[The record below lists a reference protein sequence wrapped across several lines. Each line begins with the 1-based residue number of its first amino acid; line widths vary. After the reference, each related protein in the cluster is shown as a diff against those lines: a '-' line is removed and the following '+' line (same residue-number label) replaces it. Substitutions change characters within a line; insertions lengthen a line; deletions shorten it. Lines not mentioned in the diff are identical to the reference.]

1 MTKRFSLALIA
12 VVALAMLILPA
23 SAAVNQIAQG
33 GDVFIGEEGL
43 DVSAAVGAFN
53 QVAWFASGTN
63 PSTDTPNAV
72 IAVGNPAS
80 FYVAPADFVG
90 KTGNWYRWDGGATR
104 NQVAF
109 NVVDPN
115 IAIKIWDQNANKD
128 VTGKSVPAGN
138 FENFRVETNIYS
150 VTNRP
155 NYLGEGFVNIR
166 VKTADGAT
174 YTALWQSTTVSVPLT
189 DQVVDASLW
198 YWVPSGNVNQ
208 GWNTGVIDING
219 ARVYKAG
226 VYTVYAEI
234 SLNKMKDNYKAPDGS
249 DYTGKT
255 VTTTNTVSIA
265 SDTVKVE
272 ASKDVVVRGNP
283 FSVTVT
289 GRPNTYYVVWVKGT
303 GQMTGLAT
311 DQPPLMLADQ
321 KDVANDPIG
330 GPYDIGTYAYEG
342 GAGRTIKQDVP
353 AAPDNGVYYYAAV
366 KTSNSG
372 TITVGFTSGADTKD
386 KKYTIRVERG
396 PGALNMPAPWNV
408 NLYGDQYKSDEVDVK
423 VEKGTVTVVSAGDQ
437 SYFLGQEIKLSGT
450 NSETDTVYLFITG
463 PNLPGNGGRLTDPRM
478 AVTNNVGNTFTT
490 ADVMDDN
497 TWEYKWQTANL
508 NIDSGTYT
516 VYALATPNDRNN
528 LGDAQYAT
536 VSLIVRK
543 PFVSATA
550 SQSTVAAGDKF
561 YLRGVAEGKPSPG
574 VAVWIMG
581 KNYVLYTTE
590 SVNSDGTFEKEITEG
605 VTSNMASGQ
614 YFVVVQHPMYNDQ
627 LDVYPRAD
635 AGYSNRYVVGPYPI
649 MGAEN
654 IIFTLQGPGSLQ
666 GSDAAEALVIALD
679 NPSVDDTYTK
689 LQFLIEEPSI
699 RISPITEKMVGDK
712 FEIQGTTNL
721 AVDDEL
727 LIEVVSSSFAP
738 TSKTQSGEFSGA
750 TGTVKVVKGT
760 GGFNTWAF
768 PVDSTTFKPDEYI
781 VKVQGVTVDVTETT
795 LFNVVEGVVTTVTTA
810 PPVTTAVT
818 TAATTAPPVTTAVP
832 TTTPGFGALVALI
845 GLGAV
850 AFLIVR
856 KH

>member
-23 SAAVNQIAQG
+23 SAAVNQITQG

-150 VTNRP
+150 VTNRL
-155 NYLGEGFVNIR
+155 NYAGEGFVNIR

-189 DQVVDASLW
+189 GQVVDASLW
-198 YWVPSGNVNQ
+198 YWVPAGNVNQ

-219 ARVYKAG
+219 ARLYKAG

-265 SDTVKVE
+265 SDTVKIE

-289 GRPNTYYVVWVKGT
+289 GRPNTYYAIWVKGT
-303 GQMTGLAT
+303 GQMSGLAT

-321 KDVANDPIG
+321 KDVTNDAIG

-386 KKYTIRVERG
+386 KKYTVRVERG
-396 PGALNMPAPWNV
+396 PGAINMPAPWNV

-423 VEKGTVTVVSAGDQ
+423 VEKGTVTVVAAGDQ

-478 AVTNNVGNTFTT
+478 AVTNNDGTTFTT

-508 NIDSGTYT
+508 NIDAGTYT

-561 YLRGVAEGKPSPG
+561 YVRGVAEGQPSQG
-574 VAVWIMG
+574 VALWIMG

-590 SVNSDGTFEKEITEG
+590 SVNSDGTFEK
-605 VTSNMASGQ
+605 
-614 YFVVVQHPMYNDQ
+614 
-627 LDVYPRAD
+627 
-635 AGYSNRYVVGPYPI
+635 
-649 MGAEN
+649 
-654 IIFTLQGPGSLQ
+654 
-666 GSDAAEALVIALD
+666 
-679 NPSVDDTYTK
+679 
-689 LQFLIEEPSI
+689 
-699 RISPITEKMVGDK
+699 
-712 FEIQGTTNL
+712 
-721 AVDDEL
+721 
-727 LIEVVSSSFAP
+727 
-738 TSKTQSGEFSGA
+738 
-750 TGTVKVVKGT
+750 
-760 GGFNTWAF
+760 
-768 PVDSTTFKPDEYI
+768 
-781 VKVQGVTVDVTETT
+781 
-795 LFNVVEGVVTTVTTA
+795 
-810 PPVTTAVT
+810 
-818 TAATTAPPVTTAVP
+818 
-832 TTTPGFGALVALI
+832 
-845 GLGAV
+845 
-850 AFLIVR
+850 
-856 KH
+856 